1 MRVDGLNGIV
11 VVGGY
16 GAVGRTVCAELAGRF
31 PGRVFAAGRNLAKAE
46 AFSREMGDRVLPLG
60 LDHADPGGAAGVL
73 GGARVVVACAGPMV
87 PAPADQRGDPARPPQ
102 VRPEHSAQGG
112 VAGVARGAPPL

>member
-16 GAVGRTVCAELAGRF
+16 GAVGRTVCAELAGR
-31 PGRVFAAGRNLAKAE
+31 VFAAGRNLAKAE
-46 AFSREMGDRVLPLG
+46 AFSREMGDRMLPLG
-60 LDHADPGGAAGVL
+60 LDLADPGGAAGVL
-73 GGARVVVACAGPMV
+73 GGARVVVASAGPGV

-112 VAGVARGAPPL
+112 VAGVARGAPLL